1 MSSPAQSDAISV
13 SQLLTEVADTT
24 QKTPLRSGRVS
35 NDPFHVNYKARS
47 HVTSR
52 QGIFDKHM
60 SRKQKSHTH
69 F

>member
-24 QKTPLRSGRVS
+24 QKTPLIRGRVS
-35 NDPFHVNYKARS
+35 TDPFHVNYKARS

-52 QGIFDKHM
+52 PG
-60 SRKQKSHTH
+60 SR
-69 F
+69 